1 MSNVIF
7 FDDVI
12 DNFVMV
18 FKLVNEMFLFV
29 KYRKI

>member
-1 MSNVIF
+1 MSNVTL

-12 DNFVMV
+12 DNFVMAS
-18 FKLVNEMFLFV
+18 KLVNEMLPSA